1 MERQVKR
8 LNTSVYRKIKKI
20 SQKQMS
26 KELGVSKATMSS
38 WETGKSLP
46 NINQLYKISKIL
58 GVQMEE
64 LLGWE

>member
-1 MERQVKR
+1 MEREVKR
-8 LNTSVYRKIKKI
+8 LNSGVYRKIKKLP
-20 SQKQMS
+20 QKQVA
-26 KELGVSKATMSS
+26 KQLGVSTVTLSS

>member
-20 SQKQMS
+20 TQIQMS
-26 KELGVSKATMSS
+26 KELGVSTVTLSS

>member
-8 LNTSVYRKIKKI
+8 LNSGVYRKIRKLP
-20 SQKQMS
+20 QKQVA
-26 KELGVSKATMSS
+26 KQLGVSTVTLSS

-46 NINQLYKISKIL
+46 NIKQLYKMSKIL
-58 GVQMEE
+58 GVPMED

>member
-1 MERQVKR
+1 MEREVKR

-20 SQKQMS
+20 SQMQMS

-46 NINQLYKISKIL
+46 NINQLYRISKIL